1 MLGKKKVMALA
12 LAIASM
18 LAVTGCGGKQAAG
31 PAETLV
37 KSMQV
42 IKRDTPIVYEYSGFV
57 EAQNEVQMKA
67 RVTGMI
73 TEKYVNGGDKVEKG
87 QLMFVIDPRTYQA
100 TSWNYQAQVASA
112 QADLSR
118 VRRDADR
125 YQKLYEQGAISKQT
139 LDNTMAELE
148 QSEAKV
154 EAQKALLSSAQVDL
168 GETNVVAP
176 FSGKVSAND
185 LAVGT
190 FVTSG
195 TTVLA
200 TISNSDP
207 VRVKFSLAEAE
218 YLKLVATKAAD
229 GTAPLE
235 NLTIV
240 LADGS
245 TYPLKGKLTQVDRSI
260 SEGTGTLTLKAEFDN
275 PDKVLLPGMFAHLQA
290 NVGTKKDALL
300 VPQRAVTE
308 IMYKTFVYVVNSE
321 NKVEMK
327 EVKLGARVG
336 RLWVVESGLDGT
348 ENIIV
353 EGTQKVKKGSAV
365 KAEAMTEQDLDT
377 STTK

>member
-42 IKRDTPIVYEYSGFV
+42 VKRDTPIVYEYSGFV

-218 YLKLVATKAAD
+218 YLKLMATKAED

-275 PDKVLLPGMFAHLQA
+275 PDKLLLPGMFAHLQA

-353 EGTQKVKKGSAV
+353 EGTQKVKTGSAV

>member
-42 IKRDTPIVYEYSGFV
+42 VKRDTPIVYEYSGFV

-218 YLKLVATKAAD
+218 YLKLMATKAED

-353 EGTQKVKKGSAV
+353 EGTQKVKKDSVV

>member
-12 LAIASM
+12 LVVASM

-31 PAETLV
+31 PSETLV
-37 KSMQV
+37 KTMQV
-42 IKRDTPIVYEYSGFV
+42 IKRDTPIIYEYSGFV

-118 VRRDADR
+118 VRRDAER

-190 FVTSG
+190 FVTAG

-218 YLKLVATKAAD
+218 YLKLVAAKATD

-308 IMYKTFVYVVNSE
+308 IMYKTFVYIANSE

>member
-12 LAIASM
+12 LVVASM

-31 PAETLV
+31 PSETLV

-190 FVTSG
+190 FVTAG

-218 YLKLVATKAAD
+218 YLKLMAAKAED
-229 GTAPLE
+229 GSAPLE

-275 PDKVLLPGMFAHLQA
+275 PNKVLLPGMFAHLQA

-308 IMYKTFVYVVNSE
+308 IMYKTFVYVVNNE

>member
-218 YLKLVATKAAD
+218 YLKLMATKAED

-275 PDKVLLPGMFAHLQA
+275 PDKLLLPGMFAHLQA

-353 EGTQKVKKGSAV
+353 EGIQKVKKGSAV

>member
-42 IKRDTPIVYEYSGFV
+42 VKRDTPIVYEYSGFV

-190 FVTSG
+190 FVTAG

-218 YLKLVATKAAD
+218 YLKLMATKAED

-308 IMYKTFVYVVNSE
+308 IMYKTFIYVVNSE

-353 EGTQKVKKGSAV
+353 EGIQKVKKGSAV

>member
-12 LAIASM
+12 LVIASM

-42 IKRDTPIVYEYSGFV
+42 VKRDTPIVYEYSGFV

-218 YLKLVATKAAD
+218 YLKLMATKAED

-275 PDKVLLPGMFAHLQA
+275 PDKLLLPGMFAHLQA

-353 EGTQKVKKGSAV
+353 EGIQKVKKGSAV

>member
-218 YLKLVATKAAD
+218 YLKLMATKAED

-353 EGTQKVKKGSAV
+353 EGTQKVKKGSVV

>member
-1 MLGKKKVMALA
+1 MVGKKKVMALA
-12 LAIASM
+12 LVVASM

-31 PAETLV
+31 PSETLV
-37 KSMQV
+37 KTMQV
-42 IKRDTPIVYEYSGFV
+42 IKRDTPIIYEYSGFV

-118 VRRDADR
+118 VRRDAER

-190 FVTSG
+190 FVTAG

-218 YLKLVATKAAD
+218 YLKLVAAKATD

-308 IMYKTFVYVVNSE
+308 IMYKNFVYIVNSE

>member
-42 IKRDTPIVYEYSGFV
+42 VKRDTPIVYEYSGFV

-190 FVTSG
+190 FVTAG

-218 YLKLVATKAAD
+218 YLKLMATKAED

-275 PDKVLLPGMFAHLQA
+275 PDKLLLPGMFAHLQA

-353 EGTQKVKKGSAV
+353 EGTQKVKKGSVV

>member
-12 LAIASM
+12 LVVASM

-31 PAETLV
+31 PSETLV
-37 KSMQV
+37 KTMQV
-42 IKRDTPIVYEYSGFV
+42 IKRDTPIIYEYSGFV

-118 VRRDADR
+118 VRRDAER

-190 FVTSG
+190 FVTAG

-218 YLKLVATKAAD
+218 YLKLVAAKATD

-260 SEGTGTLTLKAEFDN
+260 SEGTGTLTLKAEFDT

-308 IMYKTFVYVVNSE
+308 IMYKTFVYIVNSE

>member
-1 MLGKKKVMALA
+1 MFGKKKVMALA
-12 LAIASM
+12 LAVASV
-18 LAVTGCGGKQAAG
+18 LALTGCSGKQAAA

-37 KSMQV
+37 KTMQV
-42 IKRDTPIVYEYSGFV
+42 IKRDTPVIYEYSGFV

-87 QLMFVIDPRTYQA
+87 QLMFVIDPRSYQA
-100 TSWNYQAQVASA
+100 SSWNYQAQVASA

-118 VRRDADR
+118 VRRDAER
-125 YQKLYEQGAISKQT
+125 YQKLYEQGAVSKQT

-154 EAQKALLSSAQVDL
+154 EAQKALLASAQVDL

-190 FVTSG
+190 FVTAG

-218 YLKLVATKAAD
+218 YLKLMGAKTAD

-275 PDKVLLPGMFAHLQA
+275 PDKILLPGMFAHLQA
-290 NVGTKKDALL
+290 NIGTKKDALL

-348 ENIIV
+348 ETVIV
-353 EGTQKVKKGSAV
+353 EGIQKVKKGSAV
-365 KAEAMTEQDLDT
+365 KAETMTEQDLDT
-377 STTK
+377 STKK

>member
-1 MLGKKKVMALA
+1 MLGKKKAMALA
-12 LAIASM
+12 LAVASV
-18 LAVTGCGGKQAAG
+18 LALTGCSGKQAAA

-37 KSMQV
+37 KTMQV
-42 IKRDTPIVYEYSGFV
+42 IKRDTPVIYEYSGFV

-87 QLMFVIDPRTYQA
+87 QLMFVIDPRSYQA
-100 TSWNYQAQVASA
+100 SSWNYQAQVASA

-118 VRRDADR
+118 VRRDAER
-125 YQKLYEQGAISKQT
+125 YQKLYEQGAVSKQT

-154 EAQKALLSSAQVDL
+154 EAQKALLAAAQVDL

-190 FVTSG
+190 FVTAG

-218 YLKLVATKAAD
+218 YLKLMGTKTAD

-275 PDKVLLPGMFAHLQA
+275 PDKILLPGMFAHLQA
-290 NVGTKKDALL
+290 NIGTKKDALL

-348 ENIIV
+348 ETVIV

-365 KAEAMTEQDLDT
+365 KAETMTEQDLDT
-377 STTK
+377 SATK

>member
-190 FVTSG
+190 FVTAG

-275 PDKVLLPGMFAHLQA
+275 PDKLLLPGMFAHLQA

-353 EGTQKVKKGSAV
+353 EGTQKVKKGSVV

>member
-42 IKRDTPIVYEYSGFV
+42 VKRDTPIVYEYSGFV

-190 FVTSG
+190 FVTAG

-275 PDKVLLPGMFAHLQA
+275 PDKLLLPGMFAHLQA

-353 EGTQKVKKGSAV
+353 EGTQKVKKGSVV

>member
-1 MLGKKKVMALA
+1 MFGKKKVMALA
-12 LAIASM
+12 LAVASV
-18 LAVTGCGGKQAAG
+18 LAITGCSGKQAAA

-37 KSMQV
+37 KTMQV
-42 IKRDTPIVYEYSGFV
+42 IKRDTPVIYEYSGFV

-87 QLMFVIDPRTYQA
+87 QLMFVIDPRSYQA
-100 TSWNYQAQVASA
+100 SSWNYQAQVASA

-118 VRRDADR
+118 VRRDAER
-125 YQKLYEQGAISKQT
+125 YQKLYEQGAVSKQT

-154 EAQKALLSSAQVDL
+154 EAQKALLASAQVDL

-190 FVTSG
+190 FVTAG

-218 YLKLVATKAAD
+218 YLKLMGAKTAD

-275 PDKVLLPGMFAHLQA
+275 PDKILLPGMFAHLQA
-290 NVGTKKDALL
+290 NIGTKKDALL

-348 ENIIV
+348 ETVIV
-353 EGTQKVKKGSAV
+353 EGIQKVKKGSAV
-365 KAEAMTEQDLDT
+365 KAETMTEQDLDT

>member
-42 IKRDTPIVYEYSGFV
+42 VKRDTPIVYEYSGFV

-275 PDKVLLPGMFAHLQA
+275 PDKLLLPGMFAHLQA

-353 EGTQKVKKGSAV
+353 EGTQKVKKGSVV

>member
-12 LAIASM
+12 LVIASM

-87 QLMFVIDPRTYQA
+87 QVMFVIDPRTYQA

-190 FVTSG
+190 FVTAG

-336 RLWVVESGLDGT
+336 RLWVVESGLDGN

>member
-1 MLGKKKVMALA
+1 MVGKKKVMALA
-12 LAIASM
+12 LVVASM

-31 PAETLV
+31 PSETLV

-42 IKRDTPIVYEYSGFV
+42 IKRDTPIIYEYSGFV

-118 VRRDADR
+118 VRRDAER

-190 FVTSG
+190 FVTAG

-218 YLKLVATKAAD
+218 YLKLVAAKATD

-308 IMYKTFVYVVNSE
+308 IMYKTFVYIVNSE

>member
-12 LAIASM
+12 LVIASM

-42 IKRDTPIVYEYSGFV
+42 VKRDTPIVYEYSGFV

-190 FVTSG
+190 FVTAG

>member
-42 IKRDTPIVYEYSGFV
+42 VKRDTPIVYEYSGFV

-218 YLKLVATKAAD
+218 YLKLLSTKAED

-275 PDKVLLPGMFAHLQA
+275 PDKLLLPGMFAHLQA

-353 EGTQKVKKGSAV
+353 EGTQKVKKGSVV

>member
-1 MLGKKKVMALA
+1 MFGKKKVMALA
-12 LAIASM
+12 LAVASV
-18 LAVTGCGGKQAAG
+18 LALTGCSGKQAAA

-37 KSMQV
+37 KTMQV
-42 IKRDTPIVYEYSGFV
+42 IKRDTPVIYEYSGFV

-87 QLMFVIDPRTYQA
+87 QLMFVIDTRSYQA
-100 TSWNYQAQVASA
+100 SSWNYQAQVASA

-118 VRRDADR
+118 VRRDAER
-125 YQKLYEQGAISKQT
+125 YQKLYEQGAVSKQT

-154 EAQKALLSSAQVDL
+154 EAQKALLAAAQVDL

-190 FVTSG
+190 FVTAG

-218 YLKLVATKAAD
+218 YLKLMGTKTAD

-275 PDKVLLPGMFAHLQA
+275 PDKILLPGMFAHLQA
-290 NVGTKKDALL
+290 NIGTKKDALL

-348 ENIIV
+348 ETVIV

-365 KAEAMTEQDLDT
+365 KAETMTEQDLDT
-377 STTK
+377 SATK

>member
-1 MLGKKKVMALA
+1 MFGKKKVMALA
-12 LAIASM
+12 LAVASV
-18 LAVTGCGGKQAAG
+18 LALTGCSGKQAAA

-37 KSMQV
+37 KTMQV
-42 IKRDTPIVYEYSGFV
+42 IKRDTPVIYEYSGFV

-87 QLMFVIDPRTYQA
+87 QLMFVIDPRSYQA
-100 TSWNYQAQVASA
+100 SSWNYQAQVASA

-118 VRRDADR
+118 VRRDAER
-125 YQKLYEQGAISKQT
+125 YQKLYEQGAVSKQT

-154 EAQKALLSSAQVDL
+154 EAQKALLASAQVDL

-190 FVTSG
+190 FVTAG

-218 YLKLVATKAAD
+218 YLKLMGAKTAD

-275 PDKVLLPGMFAHLQA
+275 PDKILLPGMFAHLQA
-290 NVGTKKDALL
+290 NIGTKKDALL

-327 EVKLGARVG
+327 EIKLGARVG

-348 ENIIV
+348 ETVIV
-353 EGTQKVKKGSAV
+353 EGIQKVKKGSAV
-365 KAEAMTEQDLDT
+365 KAETMTEQDLDT
-377 STTK
+377 STKK

>member
-12 LAIASM
+12 LVIASM
-18 LAVTGCGGKQAAG
+18 LAVTGCSGKQAAA

-37 KSMQV
+37 KTMQV
-42 IKRDTPIVYEYSGFV
+42 IKRDTPIIYEYSGFV

-100 TSWNYQAQVASA
+100 SSWNYQAQVASA

-154 EAQKALLSSAQVDL
+154 EAQKALLSAAQVDL

-190 FVTSG
+190 FVTAGS
-195 TTVLA
+195 TVLA

-218 YLKLVATKAAD
+218 YLKLVAAKAED
-229 GTAPLE
+229 GSAPLE

-290 NVGTKKDALL
+290 NIGTKKDALL

-308 IMYKTFVYVVNSE
+308 IMYKTFVYIVNSE

-365 KAEAMTEQDLDT
+365 KTEPMTEQDLDT

>member
-12 LAIASM
+12 LVIASM

-190 FVTSG
+190 FVTAG

-353 EGTQKVKKGSAV
+353 EGIQKVKKGSAV

>member
-12 LAIASM
+12 LVIASM

-42 IKRDTPIVYEYSGFV
+42 VKRDTPIVYEYSGFV

-190 FVTSG
+190 FVTAG

-218 YLKLVATKAAD
+218 YLKLMATKAED

-275 PDKVLLPGMFAHLQA
+275 PDKLLLPGMFAHLQA

-353 EGTQKVKKGSAV
+353 EGIQKVKKGSAV

>member
-1 MLGKKKVMALA
+1 MFGKKKVMALA
-12 LAIASM
+12 LAVASV
-18 LAVTGCGGKQAAG
+18 LALTGCSGKQAAA

-37 KSMQV
+37 KTMQV
-42 IKRDTPIVYEYSGFV
+42 IKRDTPVIYEYSGFV

-87 QLMFVIDPRTYQA
+87 QLMFVIDPRSYQA
-100 TSWNYQAQVASA
+100 SSWNYQAQVASA

-118 VRRDADR
+118 VRRDAER
-125 YQKLYEQGAISKQT
+125 YQKLYEQGAVSKQT

-154 EAQKALLSSAQVDL
+154 EAQKALLAAAQVDL

-190 FVTSG
+190 FVTAG

-218 YLKLVATKAAD
+218 YLKLMGTKTAD

-245 TYPLKGKLTQVDRSI
+245 VYPLKGKLTQVDRSI

-275 PDKVLLPGMFAHLQA
+275 PDKILLPGMFAHLQA
-290 NVGTKKDALL
+290 NIGTKKDALL

-321 NKVEMK
+321 NKVEMR

-348 ENIIV
+348 ETVIV
-353 EGTQKVKKGSAV
+353 EGTQKVKKGSVV
-365 KAEAMTEQDLDT
+365 KAETMTEQDLDT
-377 STTK
+377 SATK

>member
-12 LAIASM
+12 LVIASM

-118 VRRDADR
+118 VRRDAER

-275 PDKVLLPGMFAHLQA
+275 PDKLLLPGMFAHLQA

>member
-42 IKRDTPIVYEYSGFV
+42 VKRDTPIVYEYSGFV

-218 YLKLVATKAAD
+218 YLKLMATKAED

-275 PDKVLLPGMFAHLQA
+275 PDKLLLPGMFAHLQA

-321 NKVEMK
+321 SKVEMK

>member
-87 QLMFVIDPRTYQA
+87 QLMFVIDSRTYQA

-218 YLKLVATKAAD
+218 YLKLMATKAED

-275 PDKVLLPGMFAHLQA
+275 PDKLLLPGMFAHLQA

>member
-218 YLKLVATKAAD
+218 YLKLMATKAED

-245 TYPLKGKLTQVDRSI
+245 TYPLKGKLTQVDRNI

-275 PDKVLLPGMFAHLQA
+275 PDKLLLPGMFAHLQA

-336 RLWVVESGLDGT
+336 RLWVVESGLDGN

>member
-1 MLGKKKVMALA
+1 MFGKKKVMALA
-12 LAIASM
+12 LAVASV
-18 LAVTGCGGKQAAG
+18 LALTGCSGKQAAA

-37 KSMQV
+37 KTMQV
-42 IKRDTPIVYEYSGFV
+42 IKRDTPIIYEYSGFV

-87 QLMFVIDPRTYQA
+87 QLMFVIDPRSYQA
-100 TSWNYQAQVASA
+100 SSWNYQAQVASA

-118 VRRDADR
+118 VRRDAER
-125 YQKLYEQGAISKQT
+125 YQKLYEQGAVSKQT

-154 EAQKALLSSAQVDL
+154 QAQKALLASAQVDL

-190 FVTSG
+190 FVTAG

-218 YLKLVATKAAD
+218 YLKLMGAKTAD

-275 PDKVLLPGMFAHLQA
+275 PDKILLPGMFAHLQA
-290 NVGTKKDALL
+290 NIGTKKDALL

-336 RLWVVESGLDGT
+336 RMWVVESGLDGT
-348 ENIIV
+348 ETVIV
-353 EGTQKVKKGSAV
+353 EGIQKVKKGSAV
-365 KAEAMTEQDLDT
+365 KAETMTEQDLDT

>member
-42 IKRDTPIVYEYSGFV
+42 VKRDTPIVYEYSGFV

-218 YLKLVATKAAD
+218 YLKLMATKAED

-308 IMYKTFVYVVNSE
+308 IMYKSFVYVVNSE

-353 EGTQKVKKGSAV
+353 EGTQKVKKGSVV

>member
-12 LAIASM
+12 LVIASM

-42 IKRDTPIVYEYSGFV
+42 VKRDTPIVYEYSGFV

-275 PDKVLLPGMFAHLQA
+275 PDKLLLPGMFAHLQA

-353 EGTQKVKKGSAV
+353 EGTQKVKKGSVV